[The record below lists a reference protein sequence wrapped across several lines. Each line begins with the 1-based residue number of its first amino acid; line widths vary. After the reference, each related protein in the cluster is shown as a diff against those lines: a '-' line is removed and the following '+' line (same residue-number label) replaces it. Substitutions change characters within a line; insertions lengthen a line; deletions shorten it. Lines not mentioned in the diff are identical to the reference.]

1 MGFHG
6 GNWIMEKRLKILLS
20 NDDGIRSEGLKVLY
34 EKLSEFADV
43 IVVAPD
49 RERSAVGRAL
59 TLHRPLRCEQ
69 VDENWYAV
77 DGTPTSCVYIGVHA
91 IMNGQKPDMIIGG
104 INRGPNLGEDITY
117 SGTVSVAMEGALLGI
132 PSIAFSLAT
141 FKNFQ
146 WDSAGEWAK
155 RIVLRAYEQGI
166 PEKCCLNVNIPNLP
180 YEEIRGIK
188 ITKQGK
194 KAYSEKVEE
203 RRDPWGRIY
212 YWIGGEE
219 PNWKAEPGTD
229 YWAIKN
235 GYISI
240 TPVHLDLTDYRAL
253 EVLKNYSW

>member
-1 MGFHG
+1 MGKG
-6 GNWIMEKRLKILLS
+6 LKILLS

-59 TLHRPLRCEQ
+59 TLHRPLRCERIS
-69 VDENWYAV
+69 ENWYAV

-91 IMNGQKPDMIIGG
+91 IMNGEKPDMIVGG

-132 PSIAFSLAT
+132 PSVAFSLAT
-141 FKNFQ
+141 FQNFQ
-146 WDSAGEWAK
+146 WESAAEWAK
-155 RIVLRAYEQGI
+155 RIVLKVIEEGI
-166 PEKCCLNVNIPNLP
+166 PEGCCLNVNIPNLP
-180 YEEIRGIK
+180 FEEIKGVMVTR
-188 ITKQGK
+188 QGK
-194 KAYSEKVEE
+194 KAYSEKVEA
-203 RRDPWGRIY
+203 RRDPWGRVY

-229 YWAIKN
+229 YWAVKN
-235 GYISI
+235 GYISV
-240 TPVHLDLTDYRAL
+240 TPIHLDLTDYRAL
-253 EVLKNYSW
+253 EILKKRKW

>member
-1 MGFHG
+1 MD
-6 GNWIMEKRLKILLS
+6 KRLRILLS

-59 TLHRPLRCEQ
+59 TLHRPLRCERIS
-69 VDENWYAV
+69 ENWYAV

-91 IMNGQKPDMIIGG
+91 IMNGEKPDMIVGG

-132 PSIAFSLAT
+132 PSVAFSLVT
-141 FKNFQ
+141 FKDFQ
-146 WDSAGEWAK
+146 WESAAEWAK
-155 RIVLRAYEQGI
+155 RIVIKTYQQGI
-166 PEKCCLNVNIPNLP
+166 PKGCCLNVNIPNLP
-180 YEEIRGIK
+180 FEEIKGVMVTR
-188 ITKQGK
+188 QGK
-194 KAYSEKVEE
+194 KAYSEKVEA
-203 RRDPWGRIY
+203 RRDPWGRVY

-229 YWAIKN
+229 YWAVKN
-235 GYISI
+235 GYISV
-240 TPVHLDLTDYRAL
+240 TPIHLDLTDYKAL
-253 EVLKNYSW
+253 EILKGYEW